1 MKNLKKKKTLGKK
14 GEAIAAKYLAKRGM
28 RILHTNWTYK
38 HKEIDIICET
48 EDYLVIVEV
57 KTRTSNYVDLPD
69 EMISRK
75 QQRFLIEAAE
85 AYIMRHDIDKETRF
99 DVVIVVM
106 ENYKAKVEHI
116 DKAFQPGII

>member
-106 ENYKAKVEHI
+106 ENDKAKVEHI